1 MTSHPAQPDS
11 LPTALSLFAGV
22 GSQKVWCF
30 WGDSRC
36 CDLGASMLVRRSWC
50 VTLPITLRLE
60 NTICPENS
68 VVIGFMGCS
77 GAAARFG
84 VVIGAAMAYVID
96 NAVMNISLGKR

>member
-1 MTSHPAQPDS
+1 MVLLGGTQDAVILVRRS
-11 LPTALSLFAGV
+11 
-22 GSQKVWCF
+22 WCV
-30 WGDSRC
+30 D
-36 CDLGASMLVRRSWC
+36 LVRRSWC

-84 VVIGAAMAYVID
+84 VVIGAAMAYVIH